1 MLKCH
6 AAHHSSRT
14 PCRAETITH
23 GLAQGLRAPC
33 FLARSAEY
41 STHIAHIQPAL
52 HEALCNLQS
61 ESRVLFFIKAFKGP
75 GEYITRA
82 TDLRDQLLSAWSA
95 LQLAKRK

>member
-41 STHIAHIQPAL
+41 STNKSLRSMKRFATCKAKVGSSFL
-52 HEALCNLQS
+52 
-61 ESRVLFFIKAFKGP
+61 SRRLKGP

-82 TDLRDQLLSAWSA
+82 TDLRAVG
-95 LQLAKRK
+95 RP